1 MTLTFI
7 RPLLN
12 FAAWFSWDA
21 GTWESRTDLWVI
33 PRLQTNPSVIL
44 ERTSLLAYRL
54 QLLVL
59 VQTPSVRKDVT
70 MFAYQF
76 LLIVG
81 VVLTTITALDIKRD
95 RPLEDSI

>member
-1 MTLTFI
+1 
-7 RPLLN
+7 
-12 FAAWFSWDA
+12 
-21 GTWESRTDLWVI
+21 
-33 PRLQTNPSVIL
+33 
-44 ERTSLLAYRL
+44 
-54 QLLVL
+54 
-59 VQTPSVRKDVT
+59 